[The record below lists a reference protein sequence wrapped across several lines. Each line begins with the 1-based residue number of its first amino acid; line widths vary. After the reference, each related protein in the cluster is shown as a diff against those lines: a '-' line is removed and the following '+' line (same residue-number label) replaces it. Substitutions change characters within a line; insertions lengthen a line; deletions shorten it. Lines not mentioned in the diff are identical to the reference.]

1 MRDLALVPRFRAVF
15 ALFALLTILGSLF
28 PVKNKLHYS
37 ELVNNLVVS
46 YSDIFHTGGTHVD
59 VGHENCSHLVIED
72 SYVDGLP
79 VEMLQAVNVVKQEV
93 KQFQKRNEFKET
105 RAVCVSL

>member
-1 MRDLALVPRFRAVF
+1 MKKETSFC
-15 ALFALLTILGSLF
+15 
-28 PVKNKLHYS
+28 
-37 ELVNNLVVS
+37 ELVNNLMVS
-46 YSDIFHTGGTHVD
+46 YSHTFHAGGTHVD

-93 KQFQKRNEFKET
+93 KEFPKRKEFKV
-105 RAVCVSL
+105 A